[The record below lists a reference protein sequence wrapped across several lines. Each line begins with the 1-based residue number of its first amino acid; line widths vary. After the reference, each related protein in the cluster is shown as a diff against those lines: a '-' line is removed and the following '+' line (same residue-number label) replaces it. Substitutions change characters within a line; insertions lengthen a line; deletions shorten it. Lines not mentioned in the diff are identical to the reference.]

1 MLLPSRLG
9 SAARRLGLF
18 GVAATIVLGLA
29 MLGTVS
35 PAVADQTLSQ
45 IGGGGGG
52 GSYPGSGGSDT
63 PVISGGGGGG
73 GGSYPGSG
81 GRDTPVISGG
91 GGGGGGGS
99 YPGSGSG
106 DTPVISGG
114 GGGGSNNTMSQDSTG
129 VDPSTSPPIA
139 PEPTSQANSPVPSAG
154 LHQGRSHTPD
164 VEQNAPETPPA
175 PGQQPASD
183 TLAEHTPAPA
193 AGQLPQLLPRTGQP
207 RFVTSLALAGFA
219 LTLLGAGLALPRRP
233 ARAR

>member
-9 SAARRLGLF
+9 SAARQLGLF

-29 MLGTVS
+29 MLGTVP

-45 IGGGGGG
+45 IGGGGG

-73 GGSYPGSG
+73 GGGSSYPGSG
-81 GRDTPVISGG
+81 GS
-91 GGGGGGGS
+91 
-99 YPGSGSG
+99 

-207 RFVTSLALAGFA
+207 RFVTSLALAGLA

>member
-9 SAARRLGLF
+9 SAARQLGLF

-52 GSYPGSGGSDT
+52 SYPGSGGS
-63 PVISGGGGGG
+63 
-73 GGSYPGSG
+73 
-81 GRDTPVISGG
+81 
-91 GGGGGGGS
+91 
-99 YPGSGSG
+99 

-139 PEPTSQANSPVPSAG
+139 PEPTSRANSPVPSAG
-154 LHQGRSHTPD
+154 LHQGRFHTPD

-207 RFVTSLALAGFA
+207 RFVTSLALAGLA

>member
-9 SAARRLGLF
+9 SAARQLGLF

-29 MLGTVS
+29 MLGTVP

-52 GSYPGSGGSDT
+52 SYPGSGGS
-63 PVISGGGGGG
+63 
-73 GGSYPGSG
+73 
-81 GRDTPVISGG
+81 
-91 GGGGGGGS
+91 
-99 YPGSGSG
+99 

-154 LHQGRSHTPD
+154 LHQGRFHTPD
-164 VEQNAPETPPA
+164 VEQNALETPPPQVSSQRA
-175 PGQQPASD
+175 TRWPSIRQPQRLASSHNSSRAPAS
-183 TLAEHTPAPA
+183 HVSSPPSPSPA
-193 AGQLPQLLPRTGQP
+193 
-207 RFVTSLALAGFA
+207 SH
-219 LTLLGAGLALPRRP
+219 
-233 ARAR
+233 

>member
-52 GSYPGSGGSDT
+52 GSYPGSGGS
-63 PVISGGGGGG
+63 
-73 GGSYPGSG
+73 
-81 GRDTPVISGG
+81 
-91 GGGGGGGS
+91 
-99 YPGSGSG
+99 